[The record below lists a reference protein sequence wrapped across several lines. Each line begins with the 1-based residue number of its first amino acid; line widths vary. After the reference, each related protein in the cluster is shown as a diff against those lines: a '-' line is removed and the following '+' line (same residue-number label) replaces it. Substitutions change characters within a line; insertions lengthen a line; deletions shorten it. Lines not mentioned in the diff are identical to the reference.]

1 MRGNKIP
8 DFLHHHVNDG
18 LIKWR
23 SFHTERLNLYHWY
36 VEAPDPTQYSP
47 PASLGRPGMRAG
59 SEDPVKTCKTEKI
72 QTSIWLA
79 SIDALGGGLFSDVF
93 LPMNFFSLSWC
104 FFFLPGGI
112 LQDWNYNHPRP
123 ALSCLPP
130 AAVWTSLR
138 VANHLTHLYE
148 DTVHAGR
155 LGLAD
160 KTLLLQ
166 QTVGHGHTVANTGV
180 VVIAVVPPPAH
191 ILHSTTHG
199 RQHQQ
204 RDKTWQTVQIYS
216 LVVGMKGKIISLQNL
231 HWNL

>member
-1 MRGNKIP
+1 M
-8 DFLHHHVNDG
+8 L
-18 LIKWR
+18 WR
-23 SFHTERLNLYHWY
+23 SFHKEIIYLSLICWA
-36 VEAPDPTQYSP
+36 EGDPTQYSP

-59 SEDPVKTCKTEKI
+59 SEDPVKTCQTEKI
-72 QTSIWLA
+72 QASIWLA

-123 ALSCLPP
+123 ALPCLPP

-166 QTVGHGHTVANTGV
+166 QTVGHGHTVANTRV

-191 ILHSTTHG
+191 ILHSTAHR
-199 RQHQQ
+199 RQDQQ
-204 RDKTWQTVQIYS
+204 RDKTWETEQI
-216 LVVGMKGKIISLQNL
+216 
-231 HWNL
+231 